1 MTPDEISAAVEKVRQ
16 WAEDT
21 RHLWDRNDDFTL
33 RLHVWSN
40 AKLSDAQ
47 IEDLINKA
55 HGDRHADT
63 VLSLLLASRF
73 LKKDASPLEIWAYSI
88 FEERAMR
95 RRPGQKATH
104 SGYVWRD
111 AFISEAADC
120 LLAEHPGLDEYRNE
134 AQRDK
139 PPPTAACAIVKFG
152 LALSGV
158 NLSESE
164 VNKIYEKQHPR

>member
-63 VLSLLLASRF
+63 VLSLLLASRS

-111 AFISEAADC
+111 ALISEAADWC
-120 LLAEHPGLDEYRNE
+120 WQSIQGWMNTETRHNAINPRR
-134 AQRDK
+134 QRRV
-139 PPPTAACAIVKFG
+139 P
-152 LALSGV
+152 LS
-158 NLSESE
+158 NSDLRCQAST
-164 VNKIYEKQHPR
+164 

>member
-16 WAEDT
+16 WAEDA

-55 HGDRHADT
+55 HGDRRPDT

-95 RRPGQKATH
+95 RKPAR
-104 SGYVWRD
+104 
-111 AFISEAADC
+111 
-120 LLAEHPGLDEYRNE
+120 
-134 AQRDK
+134 K
-139 PPPTAACAIVKFG
+139 PPTPVMFGAMRLFPKQLTVCWQSIQGWMNTETRHNAINPRRQRRVP
-152 LALSGV
+152 LS
-158 NLSESE
+158 NSDLRCQAST
-164 VNKIYEKQHPR
+164 